1 MLSNHVHEQ
10 FNLIEVFV
18 EVFDVVRV
26 VDGKF
31 PHDVRG
37 IGRNQRVEIQGRI
50 KGVRRTMGHVQ
61 DSVFR
66 GMQQLLKHKR
76 VLMGQQHAAF
86 RATPRCGRPTDAND
100 GPGGGGWH
108 GSEEIGWWVGCQ
120 PLGRRLVGE
129 EE

>member
-18 EVFDVVRV
+18 EVVDVVRV

-37 IGRNQRVEIQGRI
+37 IRRNQCVEIQRRV
-50 KGVRRTMGHVQ
+50 KRVRRTVGHVQ
-61 DSVFR
+61 DSVCR

-76 VLMGQQHAAF
+76 VLVGKQHAAF
-86 RATPRCGRPTDAND
+86 GSTPRCGRPTDAND
-100 GPGGGGWH
+100 GSGGG
-108 GSEEIGWWVGCQ
+108 
-120 PLGRRLVGE
+120 
-129 EE
+129 